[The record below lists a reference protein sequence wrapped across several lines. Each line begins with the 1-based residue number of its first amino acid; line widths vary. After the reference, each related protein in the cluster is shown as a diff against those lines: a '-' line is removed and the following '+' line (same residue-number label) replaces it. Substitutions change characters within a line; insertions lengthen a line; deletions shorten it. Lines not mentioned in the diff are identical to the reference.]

1 MDKFLSKVNAIT
13 QKRYLQ
19 VLMNGFIG
27 ISAISIAGSLF
38 TLVKSIPFDPWLKF
52 LASSGLGAIL
62 AIPVSITTDLIALYV
77 VISMAYHMAKSF
89 DMDGF
94 APSLV
99 ALGSFLLV
107 TPFQTIYRSLDP
119 ATNTMVAT
127 VIPNVIPMSAIG
139 AQGLFLAIFSGLVAA
154 RLYIFCIQ
162 KGFKISMPDSV
173 PENVAKMFEAMIPGG
188 IVFLVF
194 LGIRYGMSLTPYLT
208 AQSFIYGLFQAPLSK
223 IGGGLP
229 GVILYVLI
237 VKLFWSAGVHGGMM
251 AYVGMGPII
260 TLMATENA
268 SAFAAGVAAPHP
280 EWILGTFVA
289 GIGILALTVLMVSP
303 LAKSTQ
309 YKALSKIA
317 LPTSLF
323 GITEPIMFGTPIIL
337 NPIYLIPFILSPI
350 ISLFVS
356 LGLMNVGLVAWPTG
370 AAINQFMP
378 FGFFGAFLN
387 GSWTGV
393 LLSVILLAVNIAL
406 YYPFFTYADRTAY
419 KKEQIAKNQ

>member
-1 MDKFLSKVNAIT
+1 MDKFLSSVNTFT

-27 ISAISIAGSLF
+27 VSAISIAGSLF
-38 TLVKSIPFDPWLKF
+38 TLVKSIPFNPWLKF

-62 AIPVSITTDLIALYV
+62 SIPVSITTDLIALYIV
-77 VISMAYHMAKSF
+77 FSMAYHLAKSF

-94 APSLV
+94 APALV
-99 ALGSFLLV
+99 AIGAFLLV
-107 TPFQTIYRSLDP
+107 TPFQTIYRSIDP
-119 ATNTMVAT
+119 ATGQAVSTI
-127 VIPNVIPMSAIG
+127 IPNVIPMAAVG
-139 AQGLFLAIFSGLVAA
+139 AQGLFLAIICGLLASRIFIFSV
-154 RLYIFCIQ
+154 Q
-162 KGFKISMPDSV
+162 KGFKISMPPSV

-194 LGIRYGMSLTPYLT
+194 LGIRYGMSQTTYLT
-208 AQSFIYGLFQAPLSK
+208 AQSFVYGIFQSPLSK

-237 VKLFWSAGVHGGMM
+237 VKLFWSTGVHGGMM

-268 SAFAAGVAAPHP
+268 SAFAQGAAAPHP
-280 EWILGTFVA
+280 EWLLGTFVA
-289 GIGILALTVLMVSP
+289 GIGILALTCLMASP
-303 LAKSTQ
+303 LAKSAQ
-309 YKALSKIA
+309 YRTLSKIA

-337 NPIYLIPFILSPI
+337 NPIYLIPFILSPV
-350 ISLFVS
+350 ISLLLS
-356 LGLMNVGLVAWPTG
+356 LGLMNIGLVAFPTG

-406 YYPFFTYADRTAY
+406 YYPFFIYADRNAY
-419 KKEQIAKNQ
+419 KKELVAQEQ